1 MHIDVL
7 FLFFVCVCV
16 FRHAHICTPECSDH
30 RFQKRQTNIQILVAV
45 IAGTWELNKVCA
57 GN

>member
-1 MHIDVL
+1 MHVDV
-7 FLFFVCVCV
+7 FFMLCVSV
-16 FRHAHICTPECSDH
+16 FRHAHICTPECSVH
-30 RFQKRQTNIQILVAV
+30 GVQKGHTNIQILVAV